1 MSNIF
6 NEYVLCVSLKRRQTQ
21 VFSNNRISNLIHFC
35 CLLVGIA
42 MFSCTQEVTLEFDHE
57 PKLCL
62 NCILSPDS
70 LIKASVTLS
79 HSLDN
84 SAQFEPINNAN
95 IKLFENDI
103 LKGELAFLSSGK
115 YLLKQKPESGKI
127 YTIIVEAQG
136 YETLEAFTKVPE
148 KPLLNYSKDTIRI
161 MDNVN
166 WPVMDLNVQIFDKPG
181 NDYYWLY
188 LTSIVNERKYG
199 GGSKEFI
206 APYIDDFNKYLD
218 SDSKYGFTYFMQIR
232 MTDEGYDGQ
241 ELTFTIPD
249 IVGGAQ
255 SVQYFLNAD
264 EHYDKYI
271 KTVII
276 NRMNETDEL
285 PFYEPIQIYSN
296 IENGYGIFGSCAITT
311 IKL

>member
-1 MSNIF
+1 MKTNYINTAIYF
-6 NEYVLCVSLKRRQTQ
+6 LVS
-21 VFSNNRISNLIHFC
+21 V
-35 CLLVGIA
+35 LLV
-42 MFSCTQEVTLEFDHE
+42 FNYSCTQEVTLEFDHE

-62 NCILSPDS
+62 NCVLNPDS
-70 LIKASVTLS
+70 IITASLTLS

-84 SAQFEPINNAN
+84 SGVFDAVDNAN

-115 YLLKQKPESGKI
+115 YLLKQKPETGKH
-127 YTIIVEAQG
+127 YKIIVEAPG
-136 YETLEAFTKVPE
+136 YEKLEAFTKVPE
-148 KPLLNYSKDTIRI
+148 KPLINYTKDTTRI
-161 MDNVN
+161 LENVN
-166 WPVMDLNVQIFDKPG
+166 WPVMDLNVRIFDKPG
-181 NDYYWLY
+181 KDNYWVY
-188 LTSIVNERKYG
+188 KTWIVNGVRYG
-199 GGSKEFI
+199 GGGNEFI
-206 APYIDDFNKYLD
+206 APYIDEFNRYLD
-218 SDSKYGFTYFMQIR
+218 SDSKYGFRYFMQTR

-241 ELTFTIPD
+241 ELTFTIAD
-249 IVGGAQ
+249 IIGVGS

-264 EHYDKYI
+264 GHYDKYI
-271 KTVII
+271 KTILI

>member
-1 MSNIF
+1 MLFRTVVFIMFFSLFIS
-6 NEYVLCVSLKRRQTQ
+6 CVE
-21 VFSNNRISNLIHFC
+21 
-35 CLLVGIA
+35 
-42 MFSCTQEVTLEFDHE
+42 EVTLDFDHE
-57 PKLCL
+57 PKLCI
-62 NCILSPDS
+62 NCILNPDS

-84 SAQFEPINNAN
+84 SAQFEPLNNAN
-95 IKLFENDI
+95 IKLYEDDI
-103 LKGELAFLSSGK
+103 FKGELTFSGSGK
-115 YLLKQKPESGKI
+115 YLLKQKPESGKD
-127 YTIIVEAQG
+127 YKIIVEAQG
-136 YETLEAFTKVPE
+136 YKTLEAITKIPE

-166 WPVMDLNVQIFDKPG
+166 WPVIDLNVKIFDKPG
-181 NDYYWLY
+181 KDYYWVY
-188 LTSIVNERKYG
+188 QTWIVNERKYG
-199 GGSKEFI
+199 GGSNEFI
-206 APYIDDFNKYLD
+206 APYIDHFNRSID
-218 SDSKYGFTYFMQIR
+218 SDSKYGFTHFMQIR

-249 IVGGAQ
+249 IVGSPQ
-255 SVQYFLNAD
+255 SVQYFLKAD

-276 NRMNETDEL
+276 NRLNETDEL